1 VKVTL
6 GIVRQL
12 RRRTERYRK
21 QLIIGSAVLVVFVVA
36 LGLFIK
42 NYHDSGPTSPAAI
55 GSNHASDAPFDPF
68 ATTPAKSKSS
78 TSSFF
83 PSGVVKLP
91 QITLSGFEG
100 GGLHFAPG
108 SIHHVTLSINSVT
121 AIGQMGYIIPTSN
134 DHSYGHSTV
143 DSASW
148 SLSTDAF
155 GKPAYAIVFI
165 QAGKLGVPITCTI
178 TVDGHVTSSATTKG
192 PYGRTVCL
200 G

>member
-1 VKVTL
+1 MTL

-12 RRRTERYRK
+12 RRRTQRYRK
-21 QLIIGSAVLVVFVVA
+21 QLIIGSVVLVVFAVA

-42 NYHDSGPTSPAAI
+42 TYHDSGPTAPAAI
-55 GSNHASDAPFDPF
+55 GGNHGSDAPFDPF
-68 ATTPAKSKSS
+68 ATTPAKSSKSP

-108 SIHHVTLSINSVT
+108 SIHHVTLSISSAT

-143 DSASW
+143 NSGSW

-165 QAGKLGVPITCTI
+165 QAGKLGIPITCSI
-178 TVDGHVTSSATTKG
+178 TVDGRTTSSATTKG
-192 PYGRTVCL
+192 AYGRTVCL